1 LTTIVVLSAEESE
14 IATSGFIS
22 EPRYRP
28 FPASSRARELEEE
41 RQRELPEW
49 SRESEEPV
57 IREDEEINNS
67 PAVQTDQRLPR
78 LGAAQHWRQTAREP
92 AFLAARRNDSF
103 QIIAVGTVEGGSRAN
118 IQGVRRLEI
127 HVRYVLRQIIY
138 LDVVRAGLDVNQK
151 SIFDGRLAGELRP
164 LPPKLGSQVLAI
176 LAERAPYLPSVFRLI
191 REQVTNETIASLQ
204 SRRPRPALLRD
215 EAAASALHFFTAGW
229 HLLEPVPTPAPSG
242 FAHELEQLSGAIEN
256 DFITD
261 DAAVF
266 PDWERAAYSQGG
278 WWEFRNKGR
287 RLLVKNINVS
297 PQETRTGADL
307 VYVRRAPDTFVLVQ
321 YKLLEKLSDGR
332 LVFRPDGRLDGQI
345 ARMLALENTRQDSA
359 ITESAETYRLG
370 DGFSFVKFVFPEAAR
385 PVRPGGLTPGFYL
398 PGEYARRALLTPE
411 MGPQGGSVHFIT
423 NHRYLS
429 SDTFARLVRDSWV
442 GSTGDATS
450 LLRQAF
456 NLRDSDADLVLAV
469 DEPLE
474 DADVA

>member
-1 LTTIVVLSAEESE
+1 MLSPEEAE
-14 IATSGFIS
+14 ITTSGSIP

-28 FPASSRARELEEE
+28 FPGSARARELEEE
-41 RQRELPEW
+41 WEREQPEW
-49 SRESEEPV
+49 RGESEETAAN
-57 IREDEEINNS
+57 EGEEISNS
-67 PAVQTDQRLPR
+67 PAVKTDQRLPR
-78 LGAAQHWRQTAREP
+78 LGAAQLWRQTAREP
-92 AFLAARRNDSF
+92 ALLAARRNDSF
-103 QIIAVGTVEGGSRAN
+103 QIIAVGTVEGSSRAH

-127 HVRYVLRQIIY
+127 RVRYVLRLAIS
-138 LDVVRAGLDVNQK
+138 LDKVRAGLDGNQQ
-151 SIFDGRLAGELRP
+151 SIFDGRLGGELRP
-164 LPPKLGSQVLAI
+164 LPPKLGSQILAI
-176 LAERAPYLPSVFRLI
+176 LAERAPYLPSIFRSI

-229 HLLEPVPTPAPSG
+229 HLLEPVPAPTASG

-261 DAAVF
+261 DAAAF
-266 PDWERAAYSQGG
+266 PGWERAAYSQGG
-278 WWEFRNKGR
+278 WWEFRSKGR

-307 VYVRRAPDTFVLVQ
+307 VYVRRAPDAFVLVQ

-345 ARMLALENTRQDSA
+345 ARMLALENTPRGSVITDS
-359 ITESAETYRLG
+359 TETYRLC

-385 PVRPGGLTPGFYL
+385 PVRPGELAPGFYI
-398 PGEYARRALLTPE
+398 PGEYARRVLLTPE

-423 NHRYLS
+423 NHRHLS
-429 SDTFARLVRDSWV
+429 SDTFARLVRDSWI

-469 DEPLE
+469 DEPID